1 MENPHRD
8 KCRRGALSILLAQV
22 GLGQGVR
29 GGGTRRGAAA
39 ADDVAEGLSA
49 GHAALCGLR
58 MIRYNM
64 GEPAQQV
71 TFACESIRR
80 GAGVQ

>member
-39 ADDVAEGLSA
+39 ADDVAEGQGRKLGADS
-49 GHAALCGLR
+49 GWFGTTRGSPHIT
-58 MIRYNM
+58 IR
-64 GEPAQQV
+64 
-71 TFACESIRR
+71 
-80 GAGVQ
+80 